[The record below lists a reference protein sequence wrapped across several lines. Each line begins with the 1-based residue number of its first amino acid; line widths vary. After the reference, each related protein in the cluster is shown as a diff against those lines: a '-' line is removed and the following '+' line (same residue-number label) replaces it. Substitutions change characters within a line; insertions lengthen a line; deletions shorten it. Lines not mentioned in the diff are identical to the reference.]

1 MISILIVEDN
11 PSNMKLLAGIL
22 TRAGYDVLQAADA
35 DIGIPLAREKRP
47 ALIFMDIHMP
57 GTDGVTATRLLK
69 ADPLTMT
76 IPVVAVTA
84 HAMQGDRESIL
95 AAGCDEYIA
104 KPIRY
109 QEVLSTIE
117 RLLQGKIKC

>member
-1 MISILIVEDN
+1 MTTILIVEDN

-22 TRAGYDVLQAADA
+22 TRAGYEVLQATDA
-35 DIGIPLAREKRP
+35 DIGIPLARDKRP
-47 ALIFMDIHMP
+47 SLIFMDIHMP

-69 ADPLTMT
+69 SDPLTAST
-76 IPVVAVTA
+76 PIIAVTA

-104 KPIRY
+104 KPISY
-109 QEVLSTIE
+109 QEVLSTVE
-117 RLLQGKIKC
+117 RILKRKT

>member
-1 MISILIVEDN
+1 MTTLLIVEDN

-22 TRAGYDVLQAADA
+22 TRSGYEVLQAIDA
-35 DIGIPLAREKRP
+35 DVGVPLAREKQP

-69 ADPLTMT
+69 ADPLTAG
-76 IPVVAVTA
+76 IPVIAVTA
-84 HAMQGDRESIL
+84 HAMQGDRENIL

-109 QEVLSTIE
+109 KEVLAAVE
-117 RLLQGKIKC
+117 RILQGKN